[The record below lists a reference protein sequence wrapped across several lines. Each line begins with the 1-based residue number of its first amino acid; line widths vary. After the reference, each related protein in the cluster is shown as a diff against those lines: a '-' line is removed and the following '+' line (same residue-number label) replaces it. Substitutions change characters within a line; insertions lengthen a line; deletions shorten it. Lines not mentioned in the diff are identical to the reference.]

1 MDWWVWVLVGLG
13 LLGLEILTPGGFY
26 VLFFGAGALLV
37 GMLAA
42 FGVAG
47 PPWLQWLL
55 FSVFSTLSLVLFR
68 GRLVA
73 WSRAGETAP
82 AMDTL
87 VGEIAM
93 PLEDLLPGSLG
104 KVELRGTSWTARNV
118 DERPLVKGQRSR
130 VTRVDGLT
138 LAIRA
143 E

>member
-1 MDWWVWVLVGLG
+1 
-13 LLGLEILTPGGFY
+13 
-26 VLFFGAGALLV
+26 
-37 GMLAA
+37 
-42 FGVAG
+42 VAG

-93 PLEDLLPGSLG
+93 PLEDLSPGSLG